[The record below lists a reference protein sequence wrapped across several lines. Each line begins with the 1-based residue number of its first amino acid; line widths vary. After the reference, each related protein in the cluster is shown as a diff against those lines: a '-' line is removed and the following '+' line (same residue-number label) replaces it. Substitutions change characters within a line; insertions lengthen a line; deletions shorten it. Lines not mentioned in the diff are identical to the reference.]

1 MKLTI
6 IPPAKSLNK
15 AFQKQRIT
23 RQQIDHFK
31 ANLLKL
37 FNSINVEESEEHL
50 KNIVADFLKDTY
62 YKDLHYINTK
72 ERTDLVIHNGKT
84 SSNSVGVIIEAKRPG
99 NKLEMVSKKEANVK
113 ALHELILYYLR
124 NRVDEDNHE
133 IKYLI
138 ATNIYEW
145 FIFDAVWFEKNIY
158 RNAKLMK
165 DYEEWKVS
173 GHDTK
178 YFYENIAAKHLEAAE
193 HDLSCI
199 YFNLKEYEQ
208 VISDTRKQEDT
219 QLVNLYKILSPE
231 QLLKKPF
238 ANDSNSLNKEFYNE
252 LLHIVGLYENKDG
265 GKYIIGR
272 KPEKERNEGS
282 LLESTIHNLR
292 VRDRL
297 KQVDNAAQYGETEEE
312 QLFSIALELCLTW
325 LDRILF
331 LKLLEGQLISYHR
344 GDIQYSFL
352 NVKRTSNYD
361 ELNELFFEVL
371 ALPVEKRSPSV
382 KEKFGDLPYLNS
394 SLFEET
400 LLENSTFV
408 ISELKERHEIPVYS
422 GTMLKGSNG
431 KRITGT
437 KNTLHYLFEFL
448 DAYDYSSEGKE
459 LIQEE
464 NKSIINA
471 SVLGLIFEKI
481 NGYKDGSYF
490 TPGFI
495 TMYMCRETLRKAVVK
510 KFQDSGIKAY
520 QSIQTFDDLKD
531 AIEYTD
537 KEKRA
542 KANDIINSMKVC
554 DPTVGSGHFLVS
566 ALNELIAIKSDLR
579 ILNARDGSRMKG
591 YKIVVENDE
600 LIIVNEETDE
610 LFEYSLNKNSKPI
623 EELQTLQEALFHEKQ
638 TLIEN
643 CLFGVDINPKSV
655 MICRLR
661 LWIELLK
668 NAYYTKESKYQHLET
683 LPNID
688 INIKCG
694 NSLISRYDVQAD
706 LSDIFR
712 NDKNLLSQYRIAV
725 AAYKNSTSKEAK
737 GELQNFINGFKENI
751 INKFYNNHPLNYKLS
766 KYKGQLALVENKAA
780 VGNLF
785 GKLLE
790 KDIETDV
797 KKLKTLIERTE
808 KEIEEIKS
816 NKLYQNAFE
825 WRFEFPE
832 VLDDDG
838 RFLGFDVVIGNP
850 PYIRQEEIK
859 EIKSVLETQY
869 ICYTGVSD
877 LYVYFYEKGINL
889 LTKNGTF
896 SYISSNKFFRAGYG
910 QKLRSFLL
918 RNTIICRII
927 DFGDR
932 PVFEA
937 TTYPCIIIVS
947 RSMFAKPQESVVSAR
962 TIETVDELE
971 RFEEVIQTS
980 SMTMRQ
986 RDLSVDG
993 WRIENRSVLSLLE
1006 KIKKAGVPL
1015 AEYVEGKIYRGI
1027 ITGYNDA
1034 FVIDDE
1040 TKKRLIKEDKK
1051 SAEVIKPFLRGRDI
1065 KRYVIEKEG
1074 LWLLFIPWHFPLHED
1089 PKIEGAS
1096 EKAEKEFKRT
1106 YPAVYKHLLQHK
1118 KKLEARN
1125 ADETGIR
1132 YEWYALQRC
1141 AASYWQELEKP
1152 KIVWGNLGEKASFAF
1167 DEKKLY
1173 ASAPACIIPLVDLF
1187 LLGLL
1192 NSNLGDY
1199 FFHQISAV
1207 RRGGYLEYKPMYV
1220 SQLPIAIPD
1229 QMQKRAIEERVEKMI
1244 KVKKNN
1250 PSFDTS
1256 GLEQQ
1261 IDELVYKIYG
1271 LTPDEIAIVEG
1282 KNN

>member
-1 MKLTI
+1 MKLTLI
-6 IPPAKSLNK
+6 SPTKSLNK

-50 KNIVADFLKDTY
+50 KNIVTNFLRDTY

-124 NRVDEDNHE
+124 NRVDENNHE

-145 FIFDAVWFEKNIY
+145 FIFDSVWFEKYIY
-158 RNAKLMK
+158 RNAKLIK

-193 HDLSCI
+193 HDLSCT
-199 YFNLKEYEQ
+199 YFNLKDYEQ
-208 VISDTRKQEDT
+208 VIADTRKQEDT

-297 KQVDNAAQYGETEEE
+297 KQVDNATQYGETEEE

-344 GDIQYSFL
+344 GDIQHSFL

-371 ALPVEKRSPSV
+371 ALPVGKRSPSV

-408 ISELKERHEIPVYS
+408 ISELKERHEIPVYF
-422 GTMLKGSNG
+422 GTMLKGTNG
-431 KRITGT
+431 KRKTGT

-579 ILNARDGSRMKG
+579 ILNTRDGSRMKG

-600 LIIVNEETDE
+600 LIIINEETDE
-610 LFEYSLNKNSKPI
+610 LFEYSLNKNNKPI

-725 AAYKNSTSKEAK
+725 AAYKNSTSKKAK

-797 KKLKTLIERTE
+797 KKLKTLIEKTE
-808 KEIEEIKS
+808 QEIEDVKS
-816 NKLYQNAFE
+816 NRLYEHAFE

-832 VLDDDG
+832 VLDDGG
-838 RFLGFDVVIGNP
+838 RFLGFDVVLGNP
-850 PYIRQEEIK
+850 PYIGFQELTLKDYYNPNYKTASGKYDIY
-859 EIKSVLETQY
+859 VLFIE
-869 ICYTGVSD
+869 
-877 LYVYFYEKGINL
+877 L
-889 LTKNGTF
+889 LSK
-896 SYISSNKFFRAGYG
+896 
-910 QKLRSFLL
+910 
-918 RNTIICRII
+918 IICENNSSSGFILPHKFMVA
-927 DFGDR
+927 DFGR
-932 PVFEA
+932 ETRKYLSGRQLVEKIVHFGQEMVFEDA
-937 TTYPCIIIVS
+937 TTYTCILFFSKKNKHISFVKCDPKELSTVQSDSFEKINYS
-947 RSMFAKPQESVVSAR
+947 QLDDNGWALTDKDIN
-962 TIETVDELE
+962 TI
-971 RFEEVIQTS
+971 
-980 SMTMRQ
+980 
-986 RDLSVDG
+986 
-993 WRIENRSVLSLLE
+993 LE
-1006 KIKKAGVPL
+1006 KIRNVGDKLEELFEGVFQ
-1015 AEYVEGKIYRGI
+1015 GI
-1027 ITGYNDA
+1027 VTGDNDA
-1034 FVIDDE
+1034 FYLYQCKEKGSDEIIGYSKVTNNEIVIEREICERLLSGKNMGKWQNNFDNTFIIYPYYLENKKTTLYAE
-1040 TKKRLIKEDKK
+1040 TKLRTKYPKAYKYLLSIKERLE
-1051 SAEVIKPFLRGRDI
+1051 SRG
-1065 KRYVIEKEG
+1065 
-1074 LWLLFIPWHFPLHED
+1074 
-1089 PKIEGAS
+1089 S
-1096 EKAEKEFKRT
+1096 ENME
-1106 YPAVYKHLLQHK
+1106 YPA
-1118 KKLEARN
+1118 
-1125 ADETGIR
+1125 
-1132 YEWYALQRC
+1132 WYALWNARNIRILN
-1141 AASYWQELEKP
+1141 AP
-1152 KIVWGNLGEKASFAF
+1152 KILTPDICLGTKMSF
-1167 DEKKLY
+1167 DEKGKYYHNDTSYSLVKKT
-1173 ASAPACIIPLVDLF
+1173 SVKIPYEYF
-1187 LLGLL
+1187 LGIL
-1192 NSNLGDY
+1192 NSKLMW
-1199 FFHQISAV
+1199 FFLSQTGNV
-1207 RRGGYLEYKPMYV
+1207 VRGGYFRFKTRYLEPV
-1220 SQLPIAIPD
+1220 SIPISDKKGIELVIKEVD
-1229 QMQKRAIEERVEKMI
+1229 KILEKKQKSPTA
-1244 KVKKNN
+1244 
-1250 PSFDTS
+1250 DTTD
-1256 GLEQQ
+1256 LEHQ
-1261 IDELVYKIYG
+1261 IDEQVYKIYG
-1271 LTPDEIAIVEG
+1271 LTEEEIKIVE
-1282 KNN
+1282 KKPNSN

>member
-1 MKLTI
+1 MKLTLVS
-6 IPPAKSLNK
+6 PAKSLNK

-37 FNSINVEESEEHL
+37 FKSINVEESEEHL
-50 KNIVADFLKDTY
+50 KNIVTNFLRDTY

-84 SSNSVGVIIEAKRPG
+84 PTDSVGVIIEAKRPG
-99 NKLEMVSKKEANVK
+99 NKSEMVSKREANVK

-124 NRVDEDNHE
+124 NRVDDENHE

-158 RNAKLMK
+158 RNTKLIK
-165 DYEEWKVS
+165 DYEEWRVS

-178 YFYENIAAKHLEAAE
+178 YFYENVAAKHLEAAE
-193 HDLSCI
+193 HDLSCT

-219 QLVNLYKILSPE
+219 QLVNLFKILSPE

-297 KQVDNAAQYGETEEE
+297 KQVDNAAQYGETEDE

-325 LDRILF
+325 LNRILF

-344 GDIQYSFL
+344 GDIQCSFL

-422 GTMLKGSNG
+422 GSILKGTNG

-437 KNTLHYLFEFL
+437 KNTLQYLFEFL
-448 DAYDYSSEGKE
+448 DAYDYSNEGKD

-520 QSIQTFDDLKD
+520 QRIQTFDDLKD

-542 KANDIINSMKVC
+542 KANDIINSVKVC
-554 DPTVGSGHFLVS
+554 DPAVGSGHFLVS
-566 ALNELIAIKSDLR
+566 ALDELIAIKSDLR
-579 ILNARDGSRMKG
+579 ILNTRDGLRFKG

-610 LFEYSLNKNSKPI
+610 LFEYTLNKNSKPI

-668 NAYYTKESKYQHLET
+668 NSYYTKESKYQHLET

-751 INKFYNNHPLNYKLS
+751 INKFYNNHPLNHKLS

-797 KKLKTLIERTE
+797 KKLKTLIEKTGQ
-808 KEIEEIKS
+808 EIEAVKS
-816 NKLYQNAFE
+816 NRLYVHAFE

-832 VLDDDG
+832 VLDDNG

-850 PYIRQEEIK
+850 PYIRIEDIHWDYRRFYETIYKTAVGRFDLYSLFIEKVTQIKLPVGGFAFIVPGKFLNNKQFAVARKMICDKHGVTVVKIDDKVFDEAQVNSVIVENYLPIIISKSKYKAFNITTQELHPISETDIEIIMKDNEAIFRLEINTAFDALVAKIERDTLRIEEIGDVKDGIVAGVIKDILFVKKKIDKDSKKLYFGKHILKYHLCDTAVWVNYKPDQMMKEEVKRQGDKRAGLWMRDK
-859 EIKSVLETQY
+859 EIFERDKIIYRKVGKELIATF
-869 ICYTGVSD
+869 GN
-877 LYVYFYEKGINL
+877 KGIYYEQTVHSAHISDKRFK
-889 LTKNGTF
+889 TKYVLALFNSKLFKFYYHKTNSQGGDIF
-896 SYISSNKFFRAGYG
+896 PQVRISS
-910 QKLRSFLL
+910 
-918 RNTIICRII
+918 
-927 DFGDR
+927 
-932 PVFEA
+932 V
-937 TTYPCIIIVS
+937 
-947 RSMFAKPQESVVSAR
+947 
-962 TIETVDELE
+962 
-971 RFEEVIQTS
+971 
-980 SMTMRQ
+980 
-986 RDLSVDG
+986 
-993 WRIENRSVLSLLE
+993 ENLP
-1006 KIKKAGVPL
+1006 IKL
-1015 AEYVEGKIYRGI
+1015 AE
-1027 ITGYNDA
+1027 
-1034 FVIDDE
+1034 
-1040 TKKRLIKEDKK
+1040 K
-1051 SAEVIKPFLRGRDI
+1051 SAQA
-1065 KRYVIEKEG
+1065 VIEK
-1074 LWLLFIPWHFPLHED
+1074 LVN
-1089 PKIEGAS
+1089 KI
-1096 EKAEKEFKRT
+1096 
-1106 YPAVYKHLLQHK
+1106 
-1118 KKLEARN
+1118 
-1125 ADETGIR
+1125 
-1132 YEWYALQRC
+1132 
-1141 AASYWQELEKP
+1141 LEKKQKSP
-1152 KIVWGNLGEKASFAF
+1152 TADTTA
-1167 DEKKLY
+1167 
-1173 ASAPACIIPLVDLF
+1173 
-1187 LLGLL
+1187 
-1192 NSNLGDY
+1192 
-1199 FFHQISAV
+1199 
-1207 RRGGYLEYKPMYV
+1207 LEH
-1220 SQLPIAIPD
+1220 
-1229 QMQKRAIEERVEKMI
+1229 
-1244 KVKKNN
+1244 
-1250 PSFDTS
+1250 
-1256 GLEQQ
+1256 Q
-1261 IDELVYKIYG
+1261 IDELVYKIYR
-1271 LTPDEIAIVEG
+1271 LTEEEIKIVEG
-1282 KNN
+1282 RL

>member
-31 ANLLKL
+31 TNLIKL
-37 FNSINVEESEEHL
+37 FGSINVEESEEHL

-84 SSNSVGVIIEAKRPG
+84 PSDSVGVIIEAKRPG

-158 RNAKLMK
+158 RNAKFIK

-178 YFYENIAAKHLEAAE
+178 YFYENIAAKYLEAAE
-193 HDLSCI
+193 HDLSCT

-297 KQVDNAAQYGETEEE
+297 KQVDNTAQYGETEEE

-325 LDRILF
+325 LNRILF

-382 KEKFGDLPYLNS
+382 KKKFGDLPYLNS

-408 ISELKERHEIPVYS
+408 ISELKERNEIPVYS
-422 GTMLKGSNG
+422 GTMLKGTNG

-554 DPTVGSGHFLVS
+554 DPAVGSGHFLVS

-579 ILNARDGSRMKG
+579 ILHTRDELRFQG

-610 LFEYSLNKNSKPI
+610 LFEYTLNKNSKPI

-638 TLIEN
+638 MLIEN

-668 NAYYTKESKYQHLET
+668 NAYYTKESKYQYLET

-751 INKFYNNHPLNYKLS
+751 INKFYNNHPLNHKLS

-797 KKLKTLIERTE
+797 KKLKTLIEKTE
-808 KEIEEIKS
+808 QEIENVKS
-816 NKLYQNAFE
+816 NRLYEHAFE

-850 PYIRQEEIK
+850 PYIDIKGLESYYVDALFEIYKSTENRINLYSIFIELGYYVMK
-859 EIKSVLETQY
+859 EGGLFSFINPNSMLMNSSYSKIRSLIFNSLYEVIKLPDNVFSDSDVKVETIIIFFQKGVVNKNADIIRYKHDDQIKSINRELIKRQSKSIWAKFENKFNLYLTNDIQKILLKVAENSVSLVDIADFSLGITPYDKYKGHSETL
-869 ICYTGVSD
+869 IEERG
-877 LYVYFYEKGINL
+877 FH
-889 LTKNGTF
+889 
-896 SYISSNKFFRAGYG
+896 SNKKLSKEYKPVISGENVQRYYIDTTPQEYLKYGDWLGAPREERFFTKPRIIVRQIISGDPLRIYAGY
-910 QKLRSFLL
+910 
-918 RNTIICRII
+918 T
-927 DFGDR
+927 
-932 PVFEA
+932 EA
-937 TTYPCIIIVS
+937 
-947 RSMFAKPQESVVSAR
+947 
-962 TIETVDELE
+962 
-971 RFEEVIQTS
+971 
-980 SMTMRQ
+980 
-986 RDLSVDG
+986 
-993 WRIENRSVLSLLE
+993 SLYFSQ
-1006 KIKKAGVPL
+1006 IGF
-1015 AEYVEGKIYRGI
+1015 GI
-1027 ITGYNDA
+1027 ITKKN
-1034 FVIDDE
+1034 IDPKYLTALLNSTLVNFIHKYLYLD
-1040 TKKRLIKEDKK
+1040 
-1051 SAEVIKPFLRGRDI
+1051 
-1065 KRYVIEKEG
+1065 IEKE
-1074 LWLLFIPWHFPLHED
+1074 LFQKILIENCKKFPIKLVTQKGQQPFLKLVD
-1089 PKIEGAS
+1089 KI
-1096 EKAEKEFKRT
+1096 
-1106 YPAVYKHLLQHK
+1106 
-1118 KKLEARN
+1118 
-1125 ADETGIR
+1125 
-1132 YEWYALQRC
+1132 
-1141 AASYWQELEKP
+1141 LEKKQKSP
-1152 KIVWGNLGEKASFAF
+1152 TA
-1167 DEKKLY
+1167 DTT
-1173 ASAPACIIPLVDLF
+1173 DLE
-1187 LLGLL
+1187 
-1192 NSNLGDY
+1192 
-1199 FFHQISAV
+1199 H
-1207 RRGGYLEYKPMYV
+1207 
-1220 SQLPIAIPD
+1220 
-1229 QMQKRAIEERVEKMI
+1229 
-1244 KVKKNN
+1244 
-1250 PSFDTS
+1250 
-1256 GLEQQ
+1256 Q

-1271 LTPDEIAIVEG
+1271 LTEEEIKIVEG
-1282 KNN
+1282 KNDKSV

>member
-1 MKLTI
+1 MTESGRDDRNMKLTI

-84 SSNSVGVIIEAKRPG
+84 SSDSVGVIIEAKRPG
-99 NKLEMVSKKEANVK
+99 NKLEMVSKKEANAK
-113 ALHELILYYLR
+113 ALHELILYYMG
-124 NRVDEDNHE
+124 NRVDQDNHE

-158 RNAKLMK
+158 RNTKLIK
-165 DYEEWKVS
+165 EYKEWKVS

-178 YFYENIAAKHLEAAE
+178 YFYENIAAKYLEAAE
-193 HDLSCI
+193 HDLSCT

-422 GTMLKGSNG
+422 GTMLKGTNG

-437 KNTLHYLFEFL
+437 KNTLQYLFEFL

-554 DPTVGSGHFLVS
+554 DLSVGSGHFLVS

-579 ILNARDGSRMKG
+579 ILNTRDGLRFQG

-610 LFEYSLNKNSKPI
+610 LFEYTLNKNNKPI

-668 NAYYTKESKYQHLET
+668 NAYYTKESKYQALET

-694 NSLISRYDVQAD
+694 NSLISRYDVRAD

-751 INKFYNNHPLNYKLS
+751 INKFYNNHPLNHKLS
-766 KYKGQLALVENKAA
+766 KYRGQLALVENKAD
-780 VGNLF
+780 VGSLF
-785 GKLLE
+785 EKLLE

-797 KKLKTLIERTE
+797 KKLKTLIEKTE
-808 KEIEEIKS
+808 HEIEDVKS
-816 NKLYQNAFE
+816 NRLYEHAFE

-850 PYIRQEEIK
+850 PYITYHGRRRVLISK
-859 EIKSVLETQY
+859 EIMIYLKANYTSAKKDKKDGKYNSAMFFLEKSTRIGTDHCLCCLITD
-869 ICYTGVSD
+869 IS
-877 LYVYFYEKGINL
+877 FYEHFYSNVKKLLITNTVIEEVVNGLTSFEGVGSGQLILLYRNIPSTEKTDIDKNKVKVFQKGINSKYTL
-889 LTKNGTF
+889 INQSYWNNEKNKYQF
-896 SYISSNKFFRAGYG
+896 CLPEDNN
-910 QKLRSFLL
+910 L
-918 RNTIICRII
+918 II
-927 DFGDR
+927 DKIEEGANTLEYYFPNKLIRTGESVGVKEKGFVVDKKPLNDTVPIYSYLEGSKSLPYKYCFPIPTRYFRYDISLLNKRNEFYRSDAEESDRNNPKVLGIGDR
-932 PVFEA
+932 LAFDNPKILIRQSA
-937 TTYPCIIIVS
+937 NHLCCTYTD
-947 RSMFAKPQESVVSAR
+947 KPFVY
-962 TIETVDELE
+962 
-971 RFEEVIQTS
+971 
-980 SMTMRQ
+980 
-986 RDLSVDG
+986 
-993 WRIENRSVLSLLE
+993 NRSYYSISNNNSSGKSSLNLFYVLSLLNS
-1006 KIKKAGVPL
+1006 KLFTYYAIKKRIIRMEV
-1015 AEYVEGKIYRGI
+1015 GKQPQI
-1027 ITGYNDA
+1027 
-1034 FVIDDE
+1034 
-1040 TKKRLIKEDKK
+1040 RLE
-1051 SAEVIKPFLRGRDI
+1051 DI
-1065 KRYVIEKEG
+1065 KG
-1074 LWLLFIPWHFPLHED
+1074 IPI
-1089 PKIEGAS
+1089 KI
-1096 EKAEKEFKRT
+1096 AEKTSQKT
-1106 YPAVYKHLLQHK
+1106 I
-1118 KKLEARN
+1118 KKLV
-1125 ADETGIR
+1125 DKI
-1132 YEWYALQRC
+1132 
-1141 AASYWQELEKP
+1141 LEKKQKSP
-1152 KIVWGNLGEKASFAF
+1152 TADTTA
-1167 DEKKLY
+1167 
-1173 ASAPACIIPLVDLF
+1173 
-1187 LLGLL
+1187 
-1192 NSNLGDY
+1192 
-1199 FFHQISAV
+1199 
-1207 RRGGYLEYKPMYV
+1207 LEH
-1220 SQLPIAIPD
+1220 
-1229 QMQKRAIEERVEKMI
+1229 
-1244 KVKKNN
+1244 
-1250 PSFDTS
+1250 
-1256 GLEQQ
+1256 Q

-1271 LTPDEIAIVEG
+1271 LTAEEIKIVEG
-1282 KNN
+1282 KSS

>member
-1 MKLTI
+1 MEHKTCDLMLSVERMKLCRILPTLRGFIRLMRRNVLATFESKLPTKFKASSKRSAMKLTI

-23 RQQIDHFK
+23 RQQMDHFK

-84 SSNSVGVIIEAKRPG
+84 SSDSVGVIIEAKRPG

-158 RNAKLMK
+158 RNAKLIK
-165 DYEEWKVS
+165 EYEEWKVS

-178 YFYENIAAKHLEAAE
+178 YFFEQIASKHLEAAE
-193 HDLSCI
+193 HDLSCT

-219 QLVNLYKILSPE
+219 QLVNLYKVLSPE

-297 KQVDNAAQYGETEEE
+297 KQIDNAAQYGETEEE

-325 LDRILF
+325 LNRILF

-352 NVKRTSNYD
+352 TVKRTSNYD

-371 ALPVEKRSPSV
+371 ALPMEKRSPSV

-422 GTMLKGSNG
+422 GTMLKGTNG

-537 KEKRA
+537 KEIRA
-542 KANDIINSMKVC
+542 KANDIINSLKVC
-554 DPTVGSGHFLVS
+554 DPAVGSGHFLVS

-579 ILNARDGSRMKG
+579 ILNTKDGLRFQG

-600 LIIVNEETDE
+600 LIIVNEESDE
-610 LFEYSLNKNSKPI
+610 LFEYTLNKNNKPI

-668 NAYYTKESKYQHLET
+668 NAYYTKESKYQYLET

-694 NSLISRYDVQAD
+694 NSLISRFDVLDDYQKLPTLTKQKIKQATRKYKD
-706 LSDIFR
+706 QVILYKCTD
-712 NDKNLLSQYRIAV
+712 DKKVKQQAEKAITRL
-725 AAYKNSTSKEAK
+725 KEEFSAIT
-737 GELQNFINGFKENI
+737 N
-751 INKFYNNHPLNYKLS
+751 PLDKDYKLLRQREAELFEKQDS
-766 KYKGQLALVENKAA
+766 MFAADNRENW
-780 VGNLF
+780 G
-785 GKLLE
+785 
-790 KDIETDV
+790 
-797 KKLKTLIERTE
+797 
-808 KEIEEIKS
+808 KEINTLAEQYSLLKKRYEEKQGV
-816 NKLYQNAFE
+816 LYGNAFE

-850 PYIRQEEIK
+850 PYIGIEDIHWDYRRFYETIYKTAIGRFDLYSLFIEKVMQIK
-859 EIKSVLETQY
+859 LPTGGFAFIVPGKFLNNKQFAVARKM
-869 ICYTGVSD
+869 ICERHGVSVVKID
-877 LYVYFYEKGINL
+877 DKVFDEAQVDNVIVENYLPTKTGKSKYKAFNITTQELHPLSVTDIEIIMQDTEAIFRLEINTAFDALVTKIERDTLRIEDIGDVKDGVVAGVIKDILFVKKKIDKDSKKLY
-889 LTKNGTF
+889 
-896 SYISSNKFFRAGYG
+896 
-910 QKLRSFLL
+910 
-918 RNTIICRII
+918 
-927 DFGDR
+927 FGKHLSKYYLGDTDIW
-932 PVFEA
+932 VN
-937 TTYPCIIIVS
+937 Y
-947 RSMFAKPQESVVSAR
+947 KP
-962 TIETVDELE
+962 DKMMK
-971 RFEEVIQTS
+971 EEVK
-980 SMTMRQ
+980 RQ
-986 RDLSVDG
+986 RDKRAGLWMRNKEIFEREKILTRFVAKEIIATYDN
-993 WRIENRSVLSLLE
+993 ENRYYEHTLHGTHISDKRFKTKYVLALFNSKLLKFYYHKTNSQGGDIFPQVRISSVENLP
-1006 KIKKAGVPL
+1006 IKLADKAVQ
-1015 AEYVEGKIYRGI
+1015 A
-1027 ITGYNDA
+1027 
-1034 FVIDDE
+1034 
-1040 TKKRLIKEDKK
+1040 
-1051 SAEVIKPFLRGRDI
+1051 
-1065 KRYVIEKEG
+1065 VIEK
-1074 LWLLFIPWHFPLHED
+1074 
-1089 PKIEGAS
+1089 
-1096 EKAEKEFKRT
+1096 
-1106 YPAVYKHLLQHK
+1106 
-1118 KKLEARN
+1118 
-1125 ADETGIR
+1125 
-1132 YEWYALQRC
+1132 
-1141 AASYWQELEKP
+1141 
-1152 KIVWGNLGEKASFAF
+1152 
-1167 DEKKLY
+1167 
-1173 ASAPACIIPLVDLF
+1173 LVDKIL
-1187 LLGLL
+1187 
-1192 NSNLGDY
+1192 
-1199 FFHQISAV
+1199 A
-1207 RRGGYLEYKPMYV
+1207 KK
-1220 SQLPIAIPD
+1220 
-1229 QMQKRAIEERVEKMI
+1229 QKSPTV
-1244 KVKKNN
+1244 
-1250 PSFDTS
+1250 DTTN
-1256 GLEQQ
+1256 LEQQ

-1271 LTPDEIAIVEG
+1271 LTPGEIAIVEG
-1282 KNN
+1282 KTS